1 MKKRPKT
8 CSKDQSFEECELE
21 ILHEAIA
28 KAEVKK
34 QQTATNVPEIK
45 KIMTIVEDFIRRK
58 KLIVYG
64 GTAQNNILPKKDQ
77 FYDTNVDIPDYDF
90 FSPTAMQDVKELADI
105 YAKAGY
111 IEVDAK
117 SGMHS
122 GTYKL
127 FVNFIPTADITQM
140 PMSIF
145 NTLKRDALKINGIIY
160 SPPNFLRMGMY
171 LELSRP
177 DGDVSRWEKVYKRL
191 VLINKHYPLT
201 SKDCSH
207 VDFQRP
213 MGMSLDKHASANKP
227 LTNKEKEKKR
237 FDKYLTKEKKD
248 KKGTKITNEEIYDEV
263 LKTFIHQDVV
273 FFGGYAISKYAQYMP
288 HHIRSQLQKIPD
300 FDVLSEDAAK
310 TADITKERL
319 EDLGCKDVSVHKYAD
334 IGEIISGHYE
344 IRVGKDTIA
353 FIYQPNAC
361 HSYNVLD
368 EGDNLVRVAT
378 IDTMLS
384 FYLAFLYADKE
395 YYDVNRIVCMSKY
408 LFDVQAKN
416 RLSQKGLLKRFSIN
430 CIGHQETVEE
440 IREHKSE
447 MWKKLS
453 KSPGSKEYEEMFFRY
468 RPDQVKRGQSQ
479 AKGQVTQS
487 RSTKKSEKSTLNKN
501 KSKKKRGKL
510 TKQINARKNYKK
522 SNRKK
527 HTSRKRNESK
537 KRKNKY
543 NKNLFRIF

>member
-1 MKKRPKT
+1 MGKRPKT

-34 QQTATNVPEIK
+34 QRTATNVPEIK

-140 PMSIF
+140 PTSIF

-213 MGMSLDKHASANKP
+213 MDKHANKDANKHA
-227 LTNKEKEKKR
+227 NKDANKHANKDANKDVNKDANKDGKKEKR
-237 FDKYLTKEKKD
+237 
-248 KKGTKITNEEIYDEV
+248 ITNEEIYDEV

-361 HSYNVLD
+361 HSYNILHD
-368 EGDNLVRVAT
+368 GGSDGDSVRIAT

-479 AKGQVTQS
+479 ANK
-487 RSTKKSEKSTLNKN
+487 KKSEKPNSIKN
-501 KSKKKRGKL
+501 KSKKKRNNL
-510 TKQINARKNYKK
+510 TKRINTRKNYKK
-522 SNRKK
+522 NSRKK
-527 HTSRKRNESK
+527 HTSRKKNKSR
-537 KRKNKY
+537 KRKTKKY

>member
-1 MKKRPKT
+1 MGKRPKT

-21 ILHEAIA
+21 ILHDAIS

-34 QQTATNVPEIK
+34 QQTATNMPEIK
-45 KIMTIVEDFIRRK
+45 KIMMIVEDFIRRK

-90 FSPTAMQDVKELADI
+90 FSPTAQQDVKELADI
-105 YAKAGY
+105 YANAGY

-140 PMSIF
+140 PHVIF

-201 SKDCSH
+201 SKECSH

-213 MGMSLDKHASANKP
+213 MSLDKNKK
-227 LTNKEKEKKR
+227 KENR
-237 FDKYLTKEKKD
+237 
-248 KKGTKITNEEIYDEV
+248 GGVSNEEIYDEV

-273 FFGGYAISKYAQYMP
+273 FFGGYAISKYSQYMP
-288 HHIRSQLQKIPD
+288 HHIRAQIEKIPD
-300 FDVLSEDAAK
+300 FDVLSEDALK
-310 TADITKERL
+310 TADIVKERL
-319 EDLGCKDVSVHKYAD
+319 EDIGCKNVSVHKFAD
-334 IGEIISGHYE
+334 IGEIVSGHYE
-344 IRVGKDTIA
+344 IRVGKDTVA

-361 HSYNVLD
+361 HSYNVL
-368 EGDNLVRVAT
+368 EEKYGNSIRIAT

-384 FYLAFLYADKE
+384 YYLAFLYADKE

-408 LFDVQAKN
+408 LFDVQANN

-430 CIGHQETVEE
+430 CIGHQESVEE

-453 KSPGSKEYEEMFFRY
+453 KIPDSKEYNEMFYRY
-468 RPDQVKRGQSQ
+468 RPDQAMQGPVK
-479 AKGQVTQS
+479 
-487 RSTKKSEKSTLNKN
+487 TKNKKLILNKN
-501 KSKKKRGKL
+501 KSNKKRNNL
-510 TKQINARKNYKK
+510 TKRINAKKNSKK
-522 SNRKK
+522 SNNKK
-527 HTSRKRNESK
+527 HASRKRSKSK
-537 KRKNKY
+537 KTKKNS
-543 NKNLFRIF
+543 KNLFRLF